1 MEKNIKKEGLEYNNH
16 LLMIVIFQIQI
27 LDIVK
32 MGKQYWLYIQNNS
45 LDFFFIS
52 ILIIKKY

>member
-45 LDFFFIS
+45 LDFFYIH
-52 ILIIKKY
+52 INN